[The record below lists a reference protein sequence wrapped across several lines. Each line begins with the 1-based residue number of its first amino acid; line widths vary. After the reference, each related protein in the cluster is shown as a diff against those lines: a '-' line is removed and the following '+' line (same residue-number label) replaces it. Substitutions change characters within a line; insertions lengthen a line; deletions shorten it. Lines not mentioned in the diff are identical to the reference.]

1 LLKSDDATPLGV
13 NVQAIVLIGANAGA
27 KPASGAKGIDVSQ
40 VSGVDAVALREQLT
54 PFVGR
59 PLSRKLIAEVQA
71 AVAAAYREA
80 GRPFVSVT
88 LPPQEVS
95 SGVLQLRVILFKVAG
110 IKVTGA
116 APESY
121 PPSRIRLVPG
131 QEIDARKLETDLDWA
146 NRNPFRQVE
155 AVFGP
160 GKDLGMTDVNIQVT
174 DRKPWQVYAGY
185 ANSGTLLT
193 DRHRYYVGASGAPS
207 ADVFAS
213 YQTGRQFLVR
223 RRAVQPARRCQV
235 CQSGGAGAH
244 AARIAHESGSRGR
257 SCVDQ

>member
-1 LLKSDDATPLGV
+1 MIAVAPDGIAQAQLVERNLPPEPPRRASAIKIDTSDLLRSDDATPLGV
-13 NVQAIVLIGANAGA
+13 NVRAIVLLGAD
-27 KPASGAKGIDVSQ
+27 ASVKQVSGIAGIDVSQ
-40 VSGVDAVALREQLT
+40 ISGIDADALRGQLA
-54 PFVGR
+54 PFVDR

-71 AVAAAYREA
+71 VVAAAYREA

-95 SGVLQLRVILFKVAG
+95 AGVLQLRVILFKVAG
-110 IKVTGA
+110 IKVSGA
-116 APESY
+116 PRESY

-160 GKDLGMTDVNIQVT
+160 GQDLGLTDVNIQVT

-185 ANSGTLLT
+185 ANSGTILT
-193 DRHRYYVGASGAPS
+193 DRNRYYVGASGAPS
-207 ADVFAS
+207 ADIFAS
-213 YQTGRQFLVR
+213 YQLTG
-223 RRAVQPARRCQV
+223 
-235 CQSGGAGAH
+235 SGNF
-244 AARIAHESGSRGR
+244 
-257 SCVDQ
+257 